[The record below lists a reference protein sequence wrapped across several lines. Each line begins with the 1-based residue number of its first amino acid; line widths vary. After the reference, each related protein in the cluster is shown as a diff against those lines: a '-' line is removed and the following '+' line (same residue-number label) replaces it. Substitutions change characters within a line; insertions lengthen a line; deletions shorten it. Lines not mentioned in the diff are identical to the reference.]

1 MPGRRETMRQDRL
14 RNSRTR
20 KDNARKLEVTQ
31 KEQASVLARLVA
43 RAKEEAKA

>member
-1 MPGRRETMRQDRL
+1 MPGRRETMTHDKL

-20 KDNARKLEVTQ
+20 KDNARKLEATQ
-31 KEQASVLARLVA
+31 KEQAAVLARLVA